1 MRIPLVIKIAALLG
15 VFVWSLA
22 LFASDYKEQQVYLHG
37 RTIKV
42 KVDDIEYGKYRANRK
57 QRKTLVDFQYKNK
70 FHRVKMHTAYADNLQ
85 PGDTIVL
92 KHLPG
97 NSYFTPVSGYDNHFL
112 KEYISGAIIFLFF
125 EGFLIWFFLKFSF

>member
-42 KVDDIEYGKYRANRK
+42 KVDDIRYGTYNKSWQPN
-57 QRKTLVDFQYKNK
+57 TLVDFQYKNK

-112 KEYISGAIIFLFF
+112 SEYISMGIIFLFF